1 MVWQLTR
8 EDWLARRPWA
18 SATSIA
24 DRRQR
29 ATV

>member
-1 MVWQLTR
+1 MVWLLTR

-18 SATSIA
+18 SAASVS
-24 DRRQR
+24 DKGQR